1 MYHCSTTPD
10 FPRMSFLLQEHTLRT
25 CHAGQ
30 APLAK
35 GMHRHLKVKC
45 LCTQLAPFVA
55 SATNHRRL
63 KPRVSHPLL
72 FIRRWTHCCPATSLC
87 QPLTSQ
93 FTATNSVCYVSFV
106 YVRFCLACTQAASSQ
121 RHSSSAASQHLDTP
135 LVLQGLTVKL
145 GPDLKA
151 VFPVVLNVALAGQ
164 VCVCPTEGSGK

>member
-1 MYHCSTTPD
+1 MAGPCCPHLHFQRMHGLQLQLATSHFRRPCVYHCSTTPD

-135 LVLQGLTVKL
+135 WCC
-145 GPDLKA
+145 KA
-151 VFPVVLNVALAGQ
+151 
-164 VCVCPTEGSGK
+164 